1 VTSLKIY
8 RRLFLFPLLLKI
20 VELSLKKT
28 RQHRLSWNIFI
39 NSYRIETVYH
49 FIHILFYTTKKKMF
63 LVQMTVLFDKTL
75 LLSSFKFKWRPH
87 HLLFVYVMHCFHCQN
102 VHILFA
108 IYFVHYCI
116 ACCYFLS
123 QCDEKKNIFIIG
135 SLGLSET
142 YHAVDANFYELF
154 DK

>member
-1 VTSLKIY
+1 
-8 RRLFLFPLLLKI
+8 
-20 VELSLKKT
+20 
-28 RQHRLSWNIFI
+28 
-39 NSYRIETVYH
+39 
-49 FIHILFYTTKKKMF
+49 MF